1 LQFDSDECENARTV
15 VTVRPGSGDDT
26 RDSVNLVGTAIVL
39 SRDERM
45 LDGGLNPAQGGVFG
59 LLRRLFIL
67 QGFELLEKTIHF
79 LLEILEPLVIFA
91 LRVAHRAWHGPIARL
106 RSSGTERCWARRRS
120 RRDRR
125 SW

>member
-1 LQFDSDECENARTV
+1 LQLDSDECENARTV

-26 RDSVNLVGTAIVL
+26 RDSVNLVATAIVL

-45 LDGGLNPAQGGVFG
+45 LDGGQNPAQAGVFG

-67 QGFELLEKTIHF
+67 QGFELLEESIHF
-79 LLEILEPLVIFA
+79 LLEILEPLVIFT
-91 LRVAHRAWHGPIARL
+91 LGVAHRAWLGPIARL
-106 RSSGTERCWARRRS
+106 RSSGTERSWARRRS